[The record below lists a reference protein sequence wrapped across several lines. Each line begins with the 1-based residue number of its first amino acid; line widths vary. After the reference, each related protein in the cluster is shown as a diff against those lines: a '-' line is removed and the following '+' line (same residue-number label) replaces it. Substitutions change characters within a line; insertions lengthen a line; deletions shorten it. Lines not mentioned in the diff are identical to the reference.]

1 MAIITLPAA
10 MRDIV
15 TSALGNDLGRRIEK
29 GRAVA
34 IFTYQRAETG
44 EYKYLV
50 EFKRSENTKTLA
62 SFHGHG
68 KGEKA
73 TEAVPLYPY
82 STDMT
87 EALAE
92 NIHIG
97 DGAFMLRHIPP
108 AGDGEPHDFRV
119 EFTPPESSAVYL
131 ALEARAL
138 DGRSVVMQRGDL
150 YPPPGHKFN
159 SSSAQ

>member
-1 MAIITLPAA
+1 MPIIKLPEA
-10 MRDIV
+10 MRDVI

-34 IFTYQRAETG
+34 VFTYQGTDTG
-44 EYKYLV
+44 EHEYLV
-50 EFKRSENTKTLA
+50 ELKRSENTKALA
-62 SFHGHG
+62 SFHGHS
-68 KGEKA
+68 KGAKA

-87 EALAE
+87 ESLAE

-97 DGAFMLRHIPP
+97 DGLFMLRHIPP
-108 AGDGEPHDFRV
+108 ADDGDPHDFRV
-119 EFTPPESSAVYL
+119 EFTPIESSAVYL
-131 ALEARAL
+131 ALEANAL
-138 DGRSVVMQRGDL
+138 DGQSVVMQRGDL

-159 SSSAQ
+159 NSSAQ